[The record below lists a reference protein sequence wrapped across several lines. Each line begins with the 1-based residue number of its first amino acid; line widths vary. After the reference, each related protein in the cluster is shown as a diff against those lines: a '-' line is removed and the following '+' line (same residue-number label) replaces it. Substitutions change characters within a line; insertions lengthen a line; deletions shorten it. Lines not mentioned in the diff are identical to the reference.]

1 VKFSELAN
9 AVHSLRISNDTSENI
24 ASNAAIDPEIG
35 SIHYRAQ
42 DVQSGGLFVAV
53 PGMVAD
59 GHDYVDIAIENGAA
73 AIVCQ
78 KPVATPVGIAKVTVE
93 NTRAALAALSA
104 RFYGHPSEK
113 MVTVGITG
121 TNGKTTTTY
130 LIEKILE
137 AAGQVVGVIGTINYR
152 FDGKEFDNSVTT
164 PESFDLQQI
173 LAKMHAGGVSHA
185 VLEVSSHALDMHRV
199 DSCWFDVGAFTNL
212 TQDHLDYHKD
222 MESYWSCK
230 KRLFSEILISGPK
243 KRQAVAVIN
252 DNDPRGKE
260 LLQIP
265 SLKKISYGNNSVN
278 DVRPEKTHSTQE
290 GISGK
295 IRTGQGEFDFHSHL
309 VGAHNQEN
317 ILCAAAVGLALN
329 IPQDKIKAGIENV
342 TNIPGRLEAIPNTHH
357 RYVFVDYAHTPDAL
371 QNVIVA
377 LNAVATKKLIC
388 VFGCG
393 GDRDRAKRPIMGE
406 IAASRCDLS
415 IITSDNPRSEPPLDI
430 IGQILTGVRKVC
442 KKQYQPSELL
452 NGFKQ
457 RGVAVEPD
465 RKSAIRLAVAA
476 SRPGDTVLIA
486 GKGHETYQILGDKT
500 IAFDDRKEA
509 LKALSADRLASPTG

>member
-1 VKFSELAN
+1 MKFTELVS
-9 AVHSLRISNDTSENI
+9 AVHSLRIDNATSENI
-24 ASNAAIDPEIG
+24 ATNAAIDPEIA

-42 DVQSGGLFVAV
+42 EVQSGGLFVAV

-59 GHDYVDIAIENGAA
+59 GHDYVDIAIDKGAA

-78 KPVATPVGIAKVTVE
+78 KPVSTPAGIAKVTVT
-93 NTRAALAALSA
+93 NTRAALDALSA
-104 RFYGHPSEK
+104 QFYGHPSEK

-137 AAGQVVGVIGTINYR
+137 VAGQAVGVIGTINYR

-164 PESFDLQQI
+164 PESLDLQQI
-173 LAKMHAGGVSHA
+173 LAKMHAGGVSHV
-185 VLEVSSHALDMHRV
+185 VLEVSSHALDLHRV
-199 DSCWFDVGAFTNL
+199 DSCWFDVGVFTNL

-230 KRLFSEILISGPK
+230 KRLFSEVLLSGPK

-252 DNDPRGKE
+252 DNDPRGEE

-265 SLKKISYGNNSVN
+265 SLKKISYGNKAEN
-278 DVRPEKTHSTQE
+278 DVRSEKIHSTQE

-295 IRTGQGEFDFHSHL
+295 IRTSRGEFDFHSLL

-317 ILCAAAVGLALN
+317 ILCAAAVGSALN
-329 IPQDKIKAGIENV
+329 IPLDKIKTGIESV
-342 TNIPGRLEAIPNTHH
+342 TNIPGRLEAIPNKHH

-371 QNVIVA
+371 QNVITA
-377 LNAVATKKLIC
+377 LNAVKTKKLIC

-415 IITSDNPRSEPPLDI
+415 IVTSDNPRSEPPLDI
-430 IGQILTGVRKVC
+430 IDQILTGVRKVC
-442 KKQYQPSELL
+442 NKQYQPSELL

-465 RKSAIRLAVAA
+465 RMHAIRLAVAA

-509 LKALSADRLASPTG
+509 QKALSADRLASPVG